1 MDMKDVSRY
10 QDLIMAAVTNIGL
23 KLLAAIVFWVIG
35 RWLISLVLGMIRKA
49 LERQKVDPTVL
60 RYLSSVVSVTLNV
73 FLVIGILGYFGV
85 QTTTFAALVAGIALG
100 RAQRLHQHLHQRA
113 QPRHPAQVPVVT
125 QPHVAPWRRWRTF
138 QLLQAGV

>member
-85 QTTTFAALVAGIALG
+85 QTTTAGSAL
-100 RAQRLHQHLHQRA
+100 
-113 QPRHPAQVPVVT
+113 PMK
-125 QPHVAPWRRWRTF
+125 
-138 QLLQAGV
+138 